1 MKPLVGQRYLWIC
14 EPGKNRTTINS
25 KIIIE
30 ITEISMKF
38 SMKILQ
44 VIYSNYFS
52 DKVGQEYVID
62 ALSIKELT
70 LLPNQNKS

>member
-30 ITEISMKF
+30 ITEISMK
-38 SMKILQ
+38 ILQ
-44 VIYSNYFS
+44 VIYSNYFA